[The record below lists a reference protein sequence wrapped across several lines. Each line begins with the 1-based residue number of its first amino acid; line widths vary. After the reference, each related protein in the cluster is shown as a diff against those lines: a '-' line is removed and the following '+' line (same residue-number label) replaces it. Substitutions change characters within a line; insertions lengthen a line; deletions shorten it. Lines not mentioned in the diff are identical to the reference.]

1 MLNKTMLLGY
11 NANYEFGS
19 LICVRPARKDMT
31 KDNIFKLT
39 LALYRVTAL
48 FPKKEPLKF
57 SLRQK
62 ALKIFSSL
70 SISKGSAELLSSA
83 EKANILKNNIL
94 YIDSIRSLFEL
105 AKKQEWIDNRNFSIL
120 EAEYGRLDQVLR
132 ARYSQMTEPLA
143 LAAGSVFKQ
152 SSETDRQPA
161 AIMDL
166 AEEEQRGDVEIKRD
180 FFEKKDGVSLLEK
193 KILEALKGKGRMKS
207 GQLREVL
214 PDLNRRSIL
223 RKLNE
228 LKDKKMVDTSG
239 TGPNTFYFHKS

>member
-1 MLNKTMLLGY
+1 
-11 NANYEFGS
+11 
-19 LICVRPARKDMT
+19 
-31 KDNIFKLT
+31 
-39 LALYRVTAL
+39 
-48 FPKKEPLKF
+48 
-57 SLRQK
+57 
-62 ALKIFSSL
+62 
-70 SISKGSAELLSSA
+70 KGSAELLSSA

-143 LAAGSVFKQ
+143 LAAGSVFNQ
-152 SSETDRQPA
+152 GSEADRQPA